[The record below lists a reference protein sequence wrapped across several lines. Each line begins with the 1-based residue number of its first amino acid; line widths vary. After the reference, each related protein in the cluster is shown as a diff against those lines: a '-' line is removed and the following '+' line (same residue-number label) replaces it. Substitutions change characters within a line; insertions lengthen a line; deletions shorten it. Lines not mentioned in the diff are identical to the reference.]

1 MRLLPVLLRLLE
13 VAVAAYVYVGWFSI
27 MEVNGYKIEPGANL
41 RDANLAGA
49 NLEGADLAGADLDSA
64 DLAGANLTKANLAN
78 ANLYRAD
85 LSSACLQNSNLSGA
99 DFGQADLTNADL
111 QGANLTKTDFIY
123 AVLNGANL
131 TGTNLDE
138 AICHGMQLLNRQR
151 LPFGKHVTEPYRDGK
166 VLGSADLTGAI
177 MPDGTIFNPVI
188 RTDNWLKHY
197 RDRAQE
203 RKSE

>member
-1 MRLLPVLLRLLE
+1 MK
-13 VAVAAYVYVGWFSI
+13 
-27 MEVNGYKIEPGANL
+27 VNGYKIKPGANL
-41 RDANLAGA
+41 VGADLSNACPQSIDLSNANLECADLSRADIRGVNLRGA
-49 NLEGADLAGADLDSA
+49 NLFHANLKVASLPGADLS
-64 DLAGANLTKANLAN
+64 
-78 ANLYRAD
+78 Y
-85 LSSACLQNSNLSGA
+85 
-99 DFGQADLTNADL
+99 ADL
-111 QGANLTKTDFIY
+111 QGANLTETDLIY
-123 AVLNGANL
+123 ATLNGANL

-166 VLGSADLTGAI
+166 VLGSADLNGAI